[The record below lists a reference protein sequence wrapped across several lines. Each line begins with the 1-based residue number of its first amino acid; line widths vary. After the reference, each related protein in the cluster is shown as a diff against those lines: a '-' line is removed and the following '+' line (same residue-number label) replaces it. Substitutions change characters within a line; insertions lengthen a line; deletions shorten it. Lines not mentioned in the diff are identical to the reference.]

1 MENVQKKK
9 IALACVALVIALA
22 TLITVICLVAPR
34 KMSSAV
40 SSKNIDYVKV
50 SFDGLPLPDKYETV
64 EKVLSEEEEKT
75 FVDELNNSKY
85 TKSYQSIKRMSDLNI
100 YVYYTDGSYIVFNSC
115 RLYDGDKSIEFAST
129 TFDFNKFASEDMRAR
144 YEEILKQYDEDML
157 AQAEEQNKA

>member
-1 MENVQKKK
+1 MESVQKKK
-9 IALACVALVIALA
+9 IALACVALAIALA

-40 SSKNIDYVKV
+40 SVEDIDYVKV
-50 SFDGLPLPDKYETV
+50 AFDELSLPDKYETV
-64 EKVLSEEEEKT
+64 EKILSEEEQKA
-75 FVDELNNSKY
+75 FVEELKNSKY
-85 TKSYQSIKRMSDLNI
+85 TKSYQSLTRMSDFNI

-115 RLYDGDKSIEFAST
+115 RLKDGDDDIEFAST

-157 AQAEEQNKA
+157 AQAEGQK